1 MSRMTKYRASK
12 KLIRDGLAYPEIKDS
27 KRGAD
32 YYETLAFLNKL
43 AVAFKWRIY
52 ENRTLGVGEGRNY
65 TKLTWYTVLLI
76 QWMQGHGLSY
86 IIGRSIDDYDEKKA
100 RGKSRLQ
107 QVGTI

>member
-12 KLIRDGLAYPEIKDS
+12 NSSVTDWLTRKSKDS

-52 ENRTLGVGEGRNY
+52 ENRTLGAGEGRNY

-76 QWMQGHGLSY
+76 
-86 IIGRSIDDYDEKKA
+86 
-100 RGKSRLQ
+100 
-107 QVGTI
+107 